1 MRTAPPV
8 RFMATRRF
16 SDLVTGYGFVLPSL
30 ALILAFT
37 FFPAIFG
44 FLVSFTSWDMMSP
57 TRTFVGV
64 SNYVDLLGSSE
75 FWHSLGV
82 TMYYLVGTIPI
93 TMALG
98 LGLALAL
105 NRKFAGVAFFRIVF
119 YSPMVTSTVAM
130 AVVWLWMYDPISG
143 ILNYFLIKAGLP
155 PQRWLGSIPTAMPS
169 LIIMDIW
176 KYVGY
181 DMVIYLAGLQGIPAH
196 LYEAV
201 EVDGGGRW
209 SRFKYVTWPLLA
221 PTTFFIL
228 VISII
233 NRFKVFATV
242 HTMTGGGPAGATEV
256 IVFYLYKQA
265 FQYFNIGYA
274 FAIAYILF
282 VIIFCVTLVQWRIG
296 KRVHYQ

>member
-1 MRTAPPV
+1 
-8 RFMATRRF
+8 
-16 SDLVTGYGFVLPSL
+16 
-30 ALILAFT
+30 
-37 FFPAIFG
+37 
-44 FLVSFTSWDMMSP
+44 
-57 TRTFVGV
+57 
-64 SNYVDLLGSSE
+64 
-75 FWHSLGV
+75 
-82 TMYYLVGTIPI
+82 
-93 TMALG
+93 
-98 LGLALAL
+98 
-105 NRKFAGVAFFRIVF
+105 
-119 YSPMVTSTVAM
+119 
-130 AVVWLWMYDPISG
+130 MYDPISG
-143 ILNYFLIKAGLP
+143 ILNYFLVQVGLP
-155 PQRWLGSIPTAMPS
+155 PQKWLGSIATAMPS

-209 SRFKYVTWPLLA
+209 PRFRYVTWPLLA

-233 NRFKVFATV
+233 NRFKIFATV

-256 IVFYLYKQA
+256 VVFYLYKQA

-274 FAIAYILF
+274 FAIAYVLF
-282 VIIFCVTLVQWRIG
+282 VIIFCTTLIQWRIG